1 MADVLFEPLKLGP
14 YTLPNRVF
22 MAPMTRNRAPETIPT
37 EMMAVYYGQRAGAG
51 LIVTEGVQISPQG
64 IGYPATPGIHT
75 EEQVEGWKRV
85 TGAVHER
92 GGHIFL
98 QLWHVG
104 RISHPDYHNGELP
117 VAPSAIAPEGKAS
130 TYKGPQPFVTPR
142 ALETDEIPAVIEQY
156 AYAAEN
162 AKKAGFDGVEIHG
175 ANGYLVDEFLRNG
188 SNQRTDRYGGP
199 VENRVRFLLEVTAAV
214 CDVWGGDR
222 VAVRLSP
229 LNPFNNMRDSNPE
242 ATFSYAVEQ
251 LNRFGL
257 AYLHITE
264 MGADRPGAA
273 GPGFDLNVLRKIWQG
288 VYVTNYKYDRE
299 RAAEAIGNGRA
310 DAVAFGQMYLANP
323 DLAERFRENAPLN
336 EPDPSTFY
344 GGDEHGY
351 TDYPAMSEAVKSK
364 AE

>member
-1 MADVLFEPLKLGP
+1 M
-14 YTLPNRVF
+14 
-22 MAPMTRNRAPETIPT
+22 
-37 EMMAVYYGQRAGAG
+37 
-51 LIVTEGVQISPQG
+51 
-64 IGYPATPGIHT
+64 
-75 EEQVEGWKRV
+75 
-85 TGAVHER
+85 
-92 GGHIFL
+92 
-98 QLWHVG
+98 
-104 RISHPDYHNGELP
+104 
-117 VAPSAIAPEGKAS
+117 
-130 TYKGPQPFVTPR
+130 
-142 ALETDEIPAVIEQY
+142 IEQY
-156 AYAAEN
+156 AHAAEN

-175 ANGYLVDEFLRNG
+175 ANGYLVDEFLRDG
-188 SNQRTDRYGGP
+188 SNRRPDRYGGSL
-199 VENRVRFLLEVTAAV
+199 ENRARFLLEVTAAV

-229 LNPFNNMRDSNPE
+229 LNPFNDMRDSNPE

-273 GPGFDLNVLRKIWQG
+273 GPEFDLNVLRKIWQG
-288 VYVTNYKYDRE
+288 VYVTNYKYDRD
-299 RAAEAIGNGRA
+299 RAASAIENGQA

-351 TDYPAMSEAVKSK
+351 IDYPALSEAVKSK
-364 AE
+364 TE